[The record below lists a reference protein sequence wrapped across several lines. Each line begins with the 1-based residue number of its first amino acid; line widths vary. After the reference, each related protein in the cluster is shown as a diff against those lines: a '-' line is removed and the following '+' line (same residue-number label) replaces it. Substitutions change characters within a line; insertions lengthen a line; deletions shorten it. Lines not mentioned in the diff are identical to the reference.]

1 MSRYSQNLTLLDIF
15 NEKKL
20 LNRLPLVRYK
30 ETERDGGTRVRT
42 NLYTVGRYVYYLAQ
56 RGARPYYKPLVSR
69 KNGDIINIGGN
80 LVGDI
85 NEAENNVYG
94 VLVANKGLLEMT
106 ANQME
111 VIRDAVKEAEK
122 NKRLYGKDSKLFLR
136 EKSIQQIQNLT
147 DKEMLRFMRDVFDN
161 IEYSGNYPKTLEKWS
176 QILDMQTRDTN
187 SRRRRRYWEHKVG
200 LIGDDSN
207 G

>member
-30 ETERDGGTRVRT
+30 ETETDNGTRVRT

-56 RGARPYYKPLVSR
+56 RGARPYYKPLISR
-69 KNGDIINIGGN
+69 KNGDLIDISGN

-85 NEAENNVYG
+85 NEAEDNIYG
-94 VLVANKGLLEMT
+94 VLMANKGILEMT

-147 DKEMLRFMRDVFDN
+147 DREMLRFMRDVFDN

-176 QILDMQTRDTN
+176 QILDMQTRDIN
-187 SRRRRRYWEHKVG
+187 SRRRKRYWEQKVG
-200 LIGDDSN
+200 LMGEDDN